1 MEAGMT
7 ARPPDGARTAPE
19 PTEIDRSLIGSVS
32 EPFTVEVEKG
42 AIAKF
47 AAAIDDPNP
56 VYRDAEAARAQGYPG
71 IIAPPTFPVSFNP
84 PEEPVWTRD
93 LDRRRILAGEQA
105 FAYVRPVCAG
115 DVLTCRTH
123 FVDVQDKQGRSGS
136 MELLLQEVRGTDAH
150 GALVFTHRRTT
161 IYRAAKAQG

>member
-1 MEAGMT
+1 M
-7 ARPPDGARTAPE
+7 
-19 PTEIDRSLIGSVS
+19 EIDRSLIGSVG

-47 AAAIDDPNP
+47 AAAIGDPNP
-56 VYRDAEAARAQGYPG
+56 VFHDLEEARAQGYPG

-93 LDRRRILAGEQA
+93 LDRRRILAGEQS
-105 FAYVRPVCAG
+105 FHYERPIVAG

-123 FVDVQDKQGRSGS
+123 FIDVQDKEGRSGR
-136 MELLLQEVRGTDAH
+136 MELLLQEVRGRDGD
-150 GALVFTHRRTT
+150 GALVFTHRKTT
-161 IYRAAKAQG
+161 IYRAAKGRG